1 MVAQAILDAQ
11 GNRPTYANFAS
22 PPAENPFDDPLLAVL
37 RRAAAAATATQLE
50 PRSFF
55 VAWSGVLVLAYD
67 GFTPPLAS
75 IKRALNES
83 ELPLCR
89 ESFGSKWPKTTLGAV
104 ADDAP
109 PLTAA
114 QLAAL
119 KALCLRHSQNFTGC
133 AVPVRTA
140 SLVSYDWRG
149 LEQLTARDDCVMM
162 DAPAA
167 TPEPPTD
174 EERSR
179 VSGVLAEWCDV
190 DAYLAPANQP
200 GSRTST
206 YRHAS
211 PTGRTIVCFL
221 DPAAAPSPAAPP
233 AAVPAALPTTAL
245 LGKVAMFQAE
255 VDALLPGRYVWLAP
269 ASLHVTLRA
278 ADAA

>member
-11 GNRPTYANFAS
+11 GNRPTYANFAR

-83 ELPLCR
+83 ALPLCR

-119 KALCLRHSQNFTGC
+119 KALCLRHSGNFTGC
-133 AVPVRTA
+133 AVPVRVA

-162 DAPAA
+162 NAPAA
-167 TPEPPTD
+167 TPESPTD

-179 VSGVLAEWCDV
+179 VSGVLAEWDDV

-200 GSRTST
+200 GSRAST

-221 DPAAAPSPAAPP
+221 DAAAAPSPAAPP
-233 AAVPAALPTTAL
+233 TAAPATPPTTAL
-245 LGKVAMFQAE
+245 LSKVAMFQAE

-278 ADAA
+278 ADAV

>member
-37 RRAAAAATATQLE
+37 RRMAGAATATQLE

-83 ELPLCR
+83 ALPLCR

-119 KALCLRHSQNFTGC
+119 KALCLRHSQAFTGC
-133 AVPVRTA
+133 AVPVRAA

-149 LEQLTARDDCVMM
+149 LEQLTARDDCVM
-162 DAPAA
+162 DAAAA

-179 VSGVLAEWCDV
+179 VSGVLAEWDDV

-200 GSRTST
+200 GSRAST

-211 PTGRTIVCFL
+211 PVGRTIVCFL
-221 DPAAAPSPAAPP
+221 DAAAAPSPAAPP
-233 AAVPAALPTTAL
+233 AAVPAAPPTTAL
-245 LGKVAMFQAE
+245 LSKVATFQAE

-278 ADAA
+278 ADAV

>member
-1 MVAQAILDAQ
+1 MRSRSLPSA
-11 GNRPTYANFAS
+11 GHTTEP
-22 PPAENPFDDPLLAVL
+22 
-37 RRAAAAATATQLE
+37 ATQLE

-67 GFTPPLAS
+67 GFTPQLAS
-75 IKRALNES
+75 IKRALNDS

-133 AVPVRTA
+133 TVPVRAA
-140 SLVSYDWRG
+140 SLVSYHWRG

-167 TPEPPTD
+167 TPESPTD

-200 GSRTST
+200 GSRAST

-221 DPAAAPSPAAPP
+221 DAAAAPSPAAPP
-233 AAVPAALPTTAL
+233 TTAPTTTAL
-245 LGKVAMFQAE
+245 LGKVAMFQSE

-278 ADAA
+278 ADAV

>member
-11 GNRPTYANFAS
+11 GNRPTYANFAR

-75 IKRALNES
+75 VKRTLNES

-133 AVPVRTA
+133 A
-140 SLVSYDWRG
+140 
-149 LEQLTARDDCVMM
+149 AR
-162 DAPAA
+162 A
-167 TPEPPTD
+167 
-174 EERSR
+174 RR
-179 VSGVLAEWCDV
+179 LARELR
-190 DAYLAPANQP
+190 LARA
-200 GSRTST
+200 
-206 YRHAS
+206 
-211 PTGRTIVCFL
+211 
-221 DPAAAPSPAAPP
+221 
-233 AAVPAALPTTAL
+233 
-245 LGKVAMFQAE
+245 
-255 VDALLPGRYVWLAP
+255 
-269 ASLHVTLRA
+269 RA
-278 ADAA
+278 AHGARRLRDGRGGRDARAAHRRGALAGERCARRVV

>member
-1 MVAQAILDAQ
+1 M
-11 GNRPTYANFAS
+11 
-22 PPAENPFDDPLLAVL
+22 L
-37 RRAAAAATATQLE
+37 RRAAAAATAKQLE

-55 VAWSGVLVLAYD
+55 VAWSGVIVLAYD

-83 ELPLCR
+83 ALPLCR

-133 AVPVRTA
+133 AAPVRAA
-140 SLVSYDWRG
+140 SLASYHWRG

-162 DAPAA
+162 DAPDA

-179 VSGVLAEWCDV
+179 VSGVLGEWDDV

-200 GSRTST
+200 GSRAEHVSLLV
-206 YRHAS
+206 AD
-211 PTGRTIVCFL
+211 RTHDRLLL
-221 DPAAAPSPAAPP
+221 DAAAAPSPAAPP

-245 LGKVAMFQAE
+245 LGK
-255 VDALLPGRYVWLAP
+255 LPCFRPKSTRCCP
-269 ASLHVTLRA
+269 AATCGWHRRRCT
-278 ADAA
+278 